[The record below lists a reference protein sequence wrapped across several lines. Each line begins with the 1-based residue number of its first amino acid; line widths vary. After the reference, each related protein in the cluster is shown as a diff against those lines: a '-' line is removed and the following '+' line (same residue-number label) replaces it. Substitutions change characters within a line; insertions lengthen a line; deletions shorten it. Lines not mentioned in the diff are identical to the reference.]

1 VSRIINYKNIYK
13 VIYCKRSYAY
23 FHIYN
28 RSNIQNKGSET
39 GRGNKISCFGFLRL
53 LGAGAIDYF
62 VYRAGFANNL
72 FGNARSFLVLA
83 LVVSLISAGLVNVNT
98 TIGVDAFAKKNS
110 KESCDRVDGS
120 VGGTR
125 DKGGDIGTDNSLQQV
140 WEPPTTNEGQQG
152 ILPTPLPFETPT
164 NNSKFVIIN
173 FDDSHVS
180 EFTCA
185 KPILDKYGFKA
196 TFFEVCNWIE
206 SGHHDNDISTTW
218 EHIAALQQDGMDIE
232 AHTMTHPNLISMKK
246 KLSQADLDYEIGQ
259 SKQCLENHGINAT
272 IFAYP
277 GGRGADNPTVVNTV
291 AKYYNL
297 ARTDTKES
305 ALTFLHCDGGNGND
319 KQQQQQ
325 TDCRTYFSNGTLTPS
340 NRYSIN
346 SWAHKHVVRE
356 CIHQEQRTQQEECP
370 PCPPH
375 DRTCKII
382 RHEYNNTQMFEK
394 FVTAV
399 NSQYSYNKDG
409 IVRAIPIIIYHTIV
423 TYPDLSYSNRH
434 VDTTLNLFDAEMKY
448 LHDNGFKVITMSDLG
463 YDENSK
469 SLYIKGT

>member
-1 VSRIINYKNIYK
+1 MVKNSNTVIIIFIL
-13 VIYCKRSYAY
+13 VIIISGFLFLIPAYSQLPYLPKTQSSYAKNQ
-23 FHIYN
+23 YN
-28 RSNIQNKGSET
+28 IKIAANASN
-39 GRGNKISCFGFLRL
+39 
-53 LGAGAIDYF
+53 
-62 VYRAGFANNL
+62 NN
-72 FGNARSFLVLA
+72 NNSTA
-83 LVVSLISAGLVNVNT
+83 LISNYLHGNT
-98 TIGVDAFAKKNS
+98 NSSTGQSSPNNAK
-110 KESCDRVDGS
+110 
-120 VGGTR
+120 
-125 DKGGDIGTDNSLQQV
+125 L
-140 WEPPTTNEGQQG
+140 
-152 ILPTPLPFETPT
+152 
-164 NNSKFVIIN
+164 VIIN
-173 FDDSHVS
+173 FDDSHKNQY
-180 EFTCA
+180 TYA

-196 TFFEVCNWIE
+196 TFFEVCNWVE
-206 SGHHDNDISTTW
+206 AGYRELDVTTNW
-218 EHIAALQQDGMDIE
+218 KDIAALQQDGMDIE
-232 AHTMTHPNLISMKK
+232 AHTMTHPNLNN
-246 KLSQADLDYEIGQ
+246 LSLAGLDYEVGQ
-259 SKQCLENHGINAT
+259 SKQCLINHGINPT

-277 GGRGADNPTVVNTV
+277 NGEGSNNSTVVNTV

-297 ARTDTKES
+297 ARTDTKS
-305 ALTFLHCDGGNGND
+305 ALTFLHCDGGSNNNGSNE
-319 KQQQQQ
+319 QQ
-325 TDCRTYFSNGTLTPS
+325 TDCRTYFNNGTLTPS

-375 DRTCKII
+375 DRTCTII